1 MNGYNFTDRVR
12 RVLQLAREEAHRLR
26 HKYVDT
32 EHILLGMIREGEGIA
47 AAVLTNLNADSQ
59 DLRQAIETTVKRGRA
74 VPAGPDLPYTS
85 RAKTAL
91 ECAMREA
98 RELNHSYIGTE
109 HLLLGLLAEKTGIAA
124 QVLNAAG
131 VRLEHARAE
140 TLRLLGSDMPP
151 GLGPLPLDSATQ
163 EGLQLAREEARQLG
177 ATLVT
182 PEHLLLGALRAISPG
197 SVADLLSGAGVTPDR
212 VRDLI
217 KGRGQT

>member
-74 VPAGPDLPYTS
+74 VPAGPDLLYTS

-109 HLLLGLLAEKTGIAA
+109 HLLLGLLAEKTRDCCAGA
-124 QVLNAAG
+124 QRRWCA
-131 VRLEHARAE
+131 ARARARGDAPLVGQRHA
-140 TLRLLGSDMPP
+140 TWSRTAPIGFGHAGRSSTCARGGASTRGDLRD
-151 GLGPLPLDSATQ
+151 T
-163 EGLQLAREEARQLG
+163 
-177 ATLVT
+177 
-182 PEHLLLGALRAISPG
+182 
-197 SVADLLSGAGVTPDR
+197 
-212 VRDLI
+212 
-217 KGRGQT
+217 